1 MINTLLG
8 YSSAAD
14 WWTKKMDPNT
24 IRGTFD
30 WELLMKVIEVKK
42 EQEFESTPVF
52 VSNEDAL
59 QQQHE
64 EFIKEVEKSGL
75 PQWMVKLYT

>member
-30 WELLMKVIEVKK
+30 WELLKRVVEIKK
-42 EQEFESTPVF
+42 EEEFESTPVF

-75 PQWMVKLYT
+75 PQWMVKLYY